1 MLKRFSGEVITSRQ
15 NLGVISA
22 CKLSEKKHRDSEGK
36 FRIDGIK
43 LFEEAVASGV
53 DIETVF
59 LRRDSL
65 DKLEKRIG
73 GLLEKIS
80 NVDVKVLSE
89 GVFEKISEEKSPEG
103 IICVVKRIDKLHKI
117 VTINKDGN
125 AKDEIVP
132 PADAKIFAV
141 ESVRDPGNMGT
152 IMRSAAAFGVDT
164 LVISRDC
171 ADIYNPKTVRGAMG
185 ALFKMNI
192 FVFDDIRAAIEC
204 LKSSGRRVYAAALD
218 KTAVSLDK
226 VAFGKGDTAIVGNEG
241 HGLSPETVSACTQS
255 LYIPMEEGSESL
267 NAGVAASVILWKMYR
282 G

>member
-1 MLKRFSGEVITSRQ
+1 MKFFDEIITSRQ
-15 NLGVISA
+15 NRIVVDTV
-22 CKLSEKKHRDSEGK
+22 KLSEKKARESAGLFRFDGVKLFGEALEKGVAIRRILLSEGK
-36 FRIDGIK
+36 TKGI
-43 LFEEAVASGV
+43 LPEIMRREE
-53 DIETVF
+53 
-59 LRRDSL
+59 
-65 DKLEKRIG
+65 
-73 GLLEKIS
+73 LLEGAS
-80 NVDVKVLSE
+80 VSVLE
-89 GVFEKISEEKSPEG
+89 DGVFSRVSEENAPEG
-103 IICVVKRIDKLHKI
+103 IICVAEFPKKHIRNADVASFECVSADKDRRVLLL
-117 VTINKDGN
+117 
-125 AKDEIVP
+125 
-132 PADAKIFAV
+132 

-241 HGLSPETVSACTQS
+241 HGLSPEAVSACTQS